1 MIHSFR
7 HDSFH
12 PCQPTFSPEGSS
24 AAISCVGQD
33 SRDLWRWFIASN
45 VALCTALIRPSA
57 ILPSYRFCT
66 STLTAKIQYQW
77 CVYKV
82 TFPKQIFHLRNRLQ
96 WLQMPD
102 GQYAVTKWVLSH
114 LSTNHRIISEIV
126 FNSILCNGKVFL
138 YLLPKLWPLEPKVAA
153 AKGWLC
159 EPGEAFAAGSWSG
172 SGVIN
177 FVPPGLSSWLD
188 KASSRQLLL
197 ALSCP

>member
-1 MIHSFR
+1 MIYSLKCGTVYSPDSAFCHS
-7 HDSFH
+7 SFIPILH
-12 PCQPTFSPEGSS
+12 INTHCKDTVPVMCLQSYLPQTNLSPQKSTS
-24 AAISCVGQD
+24 
-33 SRDLWRWFIASN
+33 
-45 VALCTALIRPSA
+45 VATDAWWTVRI
-57 ILPSYRFCT
+57 
-66 STLTAKIQYQW
+66 
-77 CVYKV
+77 
-82 TFPKQIFHLRNRLQ
+82 
-96 WLQMPD
+96 
-102 GQYAVTKWVLSH
+102 TKWVLSH

-197 ALSCP
+197 ALFCP